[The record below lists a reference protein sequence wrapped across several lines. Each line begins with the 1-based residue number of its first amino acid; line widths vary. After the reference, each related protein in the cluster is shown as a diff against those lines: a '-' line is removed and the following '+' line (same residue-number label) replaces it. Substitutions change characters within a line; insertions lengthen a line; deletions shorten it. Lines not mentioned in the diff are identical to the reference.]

1 MLKLETLIKMTN
13 VSEQFLQGLN
23 QLTKLEDDIKKSLQM
38 TQQIRNKKE
47 QLEKKLIR
55 YMKDNNLQDSSLNF
69 QNSRFYIGKDN
80 TYTNLSF
87 KFIEEKLK
95 DIISK
100 EQIPTIV
107 SHLKD
112 CRDKQS
118 TEVIKIGKIKKNKKI

>member
-1 MLKLETLIKMTN
+1 MRLI
-13 VSEQFLQGLN
+13 
-23 QLTKLEDDIKKSLQM
+23 I
-38 TQQIRNKKE
+38 
-47 QLEKKLIR
+47 
-55 YMKDNNLQDSSLNF
+55 F

-107 SHLKD
+107 THLKD

-118 TEVIKIGKIKKNKKI
+118 TEVIKIGKIKKKSKK

>member
-1 MLKLETLIKMTN
+1 MAN
-13 VSEQFLQGLN
+13 VSDQFLQGLN
-23 QLTKLEDDIKKSLQM
+23 QLTKLEEDIKKSLQM
-38 TQQIRNKKE
+38 TQQIRSKKE
-47 QLEKKLIR
+47 QLEKKLIK

-87 KFIEEKLK
+87 KFIEDKLK

-100 EQIPTIV
+100 EKIPTIV
-107 SHLKD
+107 AHLKD

-118 TEVIKIGKIKKNKKI
+118 TEVIKIGKIRKNKKSKE

>member
-1 MLKLETLIKMTN
+1 MTN
-13 VSEQFLQGLN
+13 ISDQFLQGLN
-23 QLTKLEDDIKKSLQM
+23 QLTKLEDDIKKSLQL

-47 QLEKKLIR
+47 QLEKKLIK
-55 YMKDNNLQDSSLNF
+55 YMKDNKLQDSSLNF

-80 TYTNLSF
+80 IYTNLSF

-100 EQIPTIV
+100 EQIPTVI

-118 TEVIKIGKIKKNKKI
+118 TEVIKIGKIKKQKQDNLKSR